1 METIQTDWKS
11 ALKGYE
17 EYLALERGLSENSI
31 LAYMRDI
38 RQFAKLIEINESLT
52 NPALINITHVE
63 GYLSYLFDNGLAK
76 NSQARK
82 LSGVRSFLQIPK
94 NRGDIGNRKYCSVS
108 F

>member
-17 EYLALERGLSENSI
+17 DYLALEKGLSENSI

-38 RQFAKLIEINESLT
+38 RQFAKLIETSEGLT

-63 GYLSYLFDNGLAK
+63 GYLGS
-76 NSQARK
+76 
-82 LSGVRSFLQIPK
+82 
-94 NRGDIGNRKYCSVS
+94 
-108 F
+108 